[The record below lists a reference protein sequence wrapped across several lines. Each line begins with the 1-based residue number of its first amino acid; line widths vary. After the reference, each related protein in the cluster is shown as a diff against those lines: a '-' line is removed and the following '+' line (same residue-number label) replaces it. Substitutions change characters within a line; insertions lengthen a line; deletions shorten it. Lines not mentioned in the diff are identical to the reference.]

1 MLNLLDEIDS
11 LDQNYED
18 LWEEEFDILVENAED
33 SDFSEEI
40 DQLVQIKQSLNKYT
54 PTRTE

>member
-1 MLNLLDEIDS
+1 MLNLLDEIES

-18 LWEEEFDILVENAED
+18 LWEDEFDVLVANAED
-33 SDFSEEI
+33 SSDSEEI
-40 DQLVQIKQSLNKYT
+40 YQLEQIKQSLNQYT